1 MGSFWR
7 SNTILQT
14 TNSHALCFRC
24 DADYWAAARCLRR
37 TARRLLR
44 PHGFRQ
50 TPRPAEPSAD
60 DLSRLRSDWR
70 LSLPPTRP
78 AGAPALW
85 QHAPGSGR
93 QAEIAAG
100 GAGSGCRE
108 VCTALP
114 WGRFGFAGLDG
125 THERPRAPF
134 TAMRGQVTRL
144 HGAYGPLRAPSAGWW
159 LMSQIGHISCCCVGY
174 RCRTMVLKT
183 AAVGGCFLLTQ
194 VSFLACRMH
203 ASASNSSDSV
213 LFPLL

>member
-1 MGSFWR
+1 M
-7 SNTILQT
+7 
-14 TNSHALCFRC
+14 
-24 DADYWAAARCLRR
+24 RR

-60 DLSRLRSDWR
+60 DLPRLRSDWR

-85 QHAPGSGR
+85 KHAPGSGR

-114 WGRFGFAGLDG
+114 WGRFVFAGLEG

-159 LMSQIGHISCCCVGY
+159 LMSQIGHISCCCAGY
-174 RCRTMVLKT
+174 RWRTMVLTT
-183 AAVGGCFLLTQ
+183 ATVPGCLCPTQ
-194 VSFLACRMH
+194 VSFLACMRQ

>member
-1 MGSFWR
+1 MGIFGR

-24 DADYWAAARCLRR
+24 DADYWTAARCLRR

-50 TPRPAEPSAD
+50 FPRPAEPSAD
-60 DLSRLRSDWR
+60 DLPRLRSDWW

-114 WGRFGFAGLDG
+114 WGRFVFAGLEG

-144 HGAYGPLRAPSAGWW
+144 HGAYGPLRAPSAGWPQIW
-159 LMSQIGHISCCCVGY
+159 PDWPYQLLLCRLQVQDYGFDDCCSPRVPMSDPGELPGLH
-174 RCRTMVLKT
+174 
-183 AAVGGCFLLTQ
+183 AASLCKQLQ
-194 VSFLACRMH
+194 
-203 ASASNSSDSV
+203 
-213 LFPLL
+213 

>member
-1 MGSFWR
+1 MGSLPP
-7 SNTILQT
+7 SNTTLQT

-24 DADYWAAARCLRR
+24 DADYWTAARCLRR

-50 TPRPAEPSAD
+50 FPRPAEPSAD
-60 DLSRLRSDWR
+60 DLPRLRSDWW

-114 WGRFGFAGLDG
+114 WGRFVFAGLEG

-183 AAVGGCFLLTQ
+183 AAVGECHLLTQ

>member
-24 DADYWAAARCLRR
+24 DADYWTAARCLRR

-50 TPRPAEPSAD
+50 FPRPAEPSAD

-100 GAGSGCRE
+100 GAGSGCQE

-114 WGRFGFAGLDG
+114 WGRFVFAGLEG

-144 HGAYGPLRAPSAGWW
+144 HGAYGPLRAPSAGWR
-159 LMSQIGHISCCCVGY
+159 LMCQIGHISCCHVGY

-183 AAVGGCFLLTQ
+183 AAVEGCHLLPQ

>member
-100 GAGSGCRE
+100 GAGSGCQE

-114 WGRFGFAGLDG
+114 WGRFVFAGLEG

-144 HGAYGPLRAPSAGWW
+144 HGAYGPLRATSAGWR
-159 LMSQIGHISCCCVGY
+159 LMGQIGHISCCCVGY

-183 AAVGGCFLLTQ
+183 AAVGGCHLPTQ

>member
-1 MGSFWR
+1 M
-7 SNTILQT
+7 
-14 TNSHALCFRC
+14 
-24 DADYWAAARCLRR
+24 RR

-50 TPRPAEPSAD
+50 FPRPAEPSAD
-60 DLSRLRSDWR
+60 DLPRLRSDWW

-100 GAGSGCRE
+100 GAGSGCQE

-114 WGRFGFAGLDG
+114 WGRFVFAGLEG
-125 THERPRAPF
+125 THERPWAPF

-144 HGAYGPLRAPSAGWW
+144 HGAYGPLRAPSTGWR
-159 LMSQIGHISCCCVGY
+159 LMGQIGHISCCCAGY
-174 RCRTMVLKT
+174 RCRTMVLTT
-183 AAVGGCFLLTQ
+183 AAVPGRLWPTQ
-194 VSFLACRMH
+194 VSFLACMRQ
-203 ASASNSSDSV
+203 ASASNSRQTPLSIAPFPSV
-213 LFPLL
+213 SRASPPGDFSAVV

>member
-1 MGSFWR
+1 MGIFPV

-24 DADYWAAARCLRR
+24 DADYWTAARCLRR

-50 TPRPAEPSAD
+50 FPRPAEPSAD
-60 DLSRLRSDWR
+60 DLSRLRSDWW

-114 WGRFGFAGLDG
+114 WGRFVFAGLEG

-144 HGAYGPLRAPSAGWW
+144 HGAYGPLRAPSAGWR
-159 LMSQIGHISCCCVGY
+159 LMCQIGHISCCCVGY

-183 AAVGGCFLLTQ
+183 AAVGGCHLLTQ
-194 VSFLACRMH
+194 VSFLACHMH

>member
-1 MGSFWR
+1 MGSFANG
-7 SNTILQT
+7 NTIFQT

-24 DADYWAAARCLRR
+24 DADYWTAARCLRR

-50 TPRPAEPSAD
+50 FPRPAEPSAD
-60 DLSRLRSDWR
+60 DLPRLRSDWW

-85 QHAPGSGR
+85 QHAPGSGC

-114 WGRFGFAGLDG
+114 WGRFVFAGLEG

-174 RCRTMVLKT
+174 RCRTMVLTT
-183 AAVGGCFLLTQ
+183 AAVPGCHLLTQ

>member
-1 MGSFWR
+1 MGIFGR

-24 DADYWAAARCLRR
+24 DADYWTAARCLRR

-50 TPRPAEPSAD
+50 FPRPAEPSAD

-100 GAGSGCRE
+100 GAGSGCQE

-114 WGRFGFAGLDG
+114 WGRFVFAGLEG

-144 HGAYGPLRAPSAGWW
+144 HGAYGPLRAPSAGWP
-159 LMSQIGHISCCCVGY
+159 QIWPDWPYHCCCAGY
-174 RCRTMVLKT
+174 RCRTMVLTT
-183 AAVGGCFLLTQ
+183 AAVPGCHLLTQ

-213 LFPLL
+213 LLPLL

>member
-1 MGSFWR
+1 MGIFWHG
-7 SNTILQT
+7 NTILQT

-24 DADYWAAARCLRR
+24 DADYWTAARCLRR

-50 TPRPAEPSAD
+50 FPRPAEPSAD
-60 DLSRLRSDWR
+60 DLPRLRSDWW

-100 GAGSGCRE
+100 GAGSGCQE

-114 WGRFGFAGLDG
+114 WGRFVFAGLEG

-174 RCRTMVLKT
+174 RCRTMVLTT
-183 AAVGGCFLLTQ
+183 AAVPGCHLLTQ

>member
-1 MGSFWR
+1 MGSLPP
-7 SNTILQT
+7 SNTTLQT

-24 DADYWAAARCLRR
+24 DADYWTAARCLRR

-50 TPRPAEPSAD
+50 FPRPAEPSAD
-60 DLSRLRSDWR
+60 DLPRLRSDWR

-100 GAGSGCRE
+100 GAGSGCQE

-114 WGRFGFAGLDG
+114 WGRFVFAGLEG

-144 HGAYGPLRAPSAGWW
+144 HGAYGPLRAPSAGWR

-183 AAVGGCFLLTQ
+183 AAVEGCHLLTQ

>member
-1 MGSFWR
+1 MGIFWHG
-7 SNTILQT
+7 NTILQT

-24 DADYWAAARCLRR
+24 DADYWTAARCLRR

-50 TPRPAEPSAD
+50 FPRPAEPSAD
-60 DLSRLRSDWR
+60 DLPRLRSDWR

-144 HGAYGPLRAPSAGWW
+144 HGAYGPLRAPSAGWP
-159 LMSQIGHISCCCVGY
+159 QIKPDWPYQLLLCRLQVQDYGFEDCCSRGVPSTDSGE
-174 RCRTMVLKT
+174 LP
-183 AAVGGCFLLTQ
+183 GLP
-194 VSFLACRMH
+194 H
-203 ASASNSSDSV
+203 ARV
-213 LFPLL
+213 CKQLQ

>member
-1 MGSFWR
+1 M
-7 SNTILQT
+7 L
-14 TNSHALCFRC
+14 A
-24 DADYWAAARCLRR
+24 ADS
-37 TARRLLR
+37 TATSSAPRLKQ
-44 PHGFRQ
+44 F
-50 TPRPAEPSAD
+50 PRPAEPSAD
-60 DLSRLRSDWR
+60 DLPRLRSDWR

-144 HGAYGPLRAPSAGWW
+144 HGAYGPLRAPSTGWR
-159 LMSQIGHISCCCVGY
+159 LMSQIGHISCCCAGY
-174 RCRTMVLKT
+174 RCRTMVLTT
-183 AAVGGCFLLTQ
+183 AAVPGCLCPTQ
-194 VSFLACRMH
+194 VSFLACMWQ

>member
-1 MGSFWR
+1 MGIFPV
-7 SNTILQT
+7 SNTTLQT

-24 DADYWAAARCLRR
+24 DADYWTAARCLRR

-50 TPRPAEPSAD
+50 FPRPAEPSAD
-60 DLSRLRSDWR
+60 DLPRLRSDWW

-114 WGRFGFAGLDG
+114 WGRFVFAGLEG

-144 HGAYGPLRAPSAGWW
+144 HGAYGPLRAPSAGWR

-183 AAVGGCFLLTQ
+183 AAVPGCHLLTQ

>member
-1 MGSFWR
+1 MGSFPDSKTR
-7 SNTILQT
+7 LQT
-14 TNSHALCFRC
+14 TNSHALAFRC

-60 DLSRLRSDWR
+60 DLPRLRSDWW

-100 GAGSGCRE
+100 GAGSGCQE

-183 AAVGGCFLLTQ
+183 AAVGGCHLLTQ

>member
-1 MGSFWR
+1 M
-7 SNTILQT
+7 
-14 TNSHALCFRC
+14 
-24 DADYWAAARCLRR
+24 RR

-50 TPRPAEPSAD
+50 FPRPAEPSAD
-60 DLSRLRSDWR
+60 DLPRLRSDWW

-144 HGAYGPLRAPSAGWW
+144 HGAYGPLRAPSAGWR

-183 AAVGGCFLLTQ
+183 AAVGGCRLLTQ
-194 VSFLACRMH
+194 VSFLACHMH

>member
-1 MGSFWR
+1 M
-7 SNTILQT
+7 
-14 TNSHALCFRC
+14 
-24 DADYWAAARCLRR
+24 RR

-50 TPRPAEPSAD
+50 FPRPAEPSAD
-60 DLSRLRSDWR
+60 DLPRLRSDWR

-144 HGAYGPLRAPSAGWW
+144 HGAYGPLRAPSTGWR

-183 AAVGGCFLLTQ
+183 AAVGGCHLLTQ

>member
-1 MGSFWR
+1 MGSFGP

-60 DLSRLRSDWR
+60 DLPRLRSDWW

-100 GAGSGCRE
+100 GAGSGCQE

-114 WGRFGFAGLDG
+114 WGRFVFAGLEG

-144 HGAYGPLRAPSAGWW
+144 HGAYGPLRAPSAGWR

-183 AAVGGCFLLTQ
+183 AAVEGCHLLTQ

>member
-1 MGSFWR
+1 M
-7 SNTILQT
+7 
-14 TNSHALCFRC
+14 
-24 DADYWAAARCLRR
+24 RR

-60 DLSRLRSDWR
+60 DLPRLRSDWR

-108 VCTALP
+108 VCTALL
-114 WGRFGFAGLDG
+114 WGRFGFAGLG
-125 THERPRAPF
+125 RTYERPRAPF
-134 TAMRGQVTRL
+134 TAMRGQLTRL

-159 LMSQIGHISCCCVGY
+159 LTCQIGHISCCCVGY
-174 RCRTMVLKT
+174 RCRTMVLKA
-183 AAVGGCFLLTQ
+183 AAVEGRHLLTQ
-194 VSFLACRMH
+194 VSFLACMRQ

>member
-7 SNTILQT
+7 SNTTLQT

-24 DADYWAAARCLRR
+24 DADYWTAARCLWR

-50 TPRPAEPSAD
+50 FPRPAEPSAD
-60 DLSRLRSDWR
+60 DLPRLRSDWW

-100 GAGSGCRE
+100 GAGSGCQE

-114 WGRFGFAGLDG
+114 WGRFVFAGLEG

-144 HGAYGPLRAPSAGWW
+144 HGAYGPLRAPSAGWR

-183 AAVGGCFLLTQ
+183 AAVEGCHLLTQ
-194 VSFLACRMH
+194 VSFLACHMH

>member
-1 MGSFWR
+1 MGIFWHG
-7 SNTILQT
+7 NTILQT

-24 DADYWAAARCLRR
+24 DADYWTAARCLRR

-50 TPRPAEPSAD
+50 FPRPAEPSAD

-114 WGRFGFAGLDG
+114 WGQFGFAGLEG

-183 AAVGGCFLLTQ
+183 AAVGGCRLLTQ
-194 VSFLACRMH
+194 VSFLACHMH